1 VKRLALALLLLAVGG
16 ASANPQAQAPP
27 RTIVDRNGDNLL
39 EFGPSE
45 PYTVRTDLAQRGI
58 GGTATTLIHF
68 AQLTDTQLVDEESPA
83 RVEFVDRLGTSFNAA
98 YRPQEGLLPFVLN
111 EEVRALRSRQPELV
125 LVTGDNADNSQLNE
139 TRWFIDILDGGI
151 VDPNSGTSGCLGR
164 PRRPGFQGVS
174 GQGRYYDPNGRADG
188 KGYSSSSRVNR
199 RRARRSVAS
208 RDFPNLLTQMN
219 RPFRASGLGSIP
231 WYTALGNHDRLIQ
244 GNVLGNSFFS
254 QVATGCIKIGDLS
267 PRAWKQIRAFLPD
280 GINSQERVQV
290 IQTLYGDVVA
300 TLSRLQRTR
309 SLWRTVAKDAGRR
322 ILFEKRDLID
332 EYFDT
337 RGTPV
342 GHGFTQANLSS
353 GLAYYSFSP
362 KPGVRFVAIDT
373 VDDQSDQGNVDHSQ
387 FVWLHE
393 QLLAAEAAQQLVV
406 VFGHHSLASQ
416 DKVRLNR
423 HRGLEGTCPSTLPQT
438 PPDID
443 ESVRC
448 LLARHPSVITFV
460 AGHSH
465 RNRITPY
472 PRPGG
477 GFWEIVT
484 SSHTDWPQQSRII
497 DITNN
502 GNGTLSIF
510 TYVIEHTAPPRP
522 AKDGRVRGR
531 ILAQREVTRLASIAR
546 ELAFNDPQVENGEDG
561 FPDRRGRRLDRNV
574 ELLVPNPY

>member
-1 VKRLALALLLLAVGG
+1 MKRLALALLLLTVAG
-16 ASANPQAQAPP
+16 ASAHPQAQTP

-39 EFGPSE
+39 EYGPAE
-45 PYTVRTDLAQRGI
+45 PYTVRTDLMQRGI

-83 RVEFVDRLGTSFNAA
+83 RVEFVDRLGTSFSAA

-111 EEVRALRSRQPELV
+111 EEVRAVRSRQPELV

-139 TRWFIDILDGGI
+139 TRWFIDVLDGGI
-151 VDPNSGTSGCLGR
+151 VDPNSGTSGCGGR
-164 PRRPGFQGVS
+164 PRKTGFQGVS
-174 GQGRYYDPNGRADG
+174 GQGRYYDPNGHADG
-188 KGYSSSSRVNR
+188 KGYSSSARANR
-199 RRARRSVAS
+199 RRAQRSVAS
-208 RDFPNLLTQMN
+208 RDFPNILTEMN
-219 RPFRASGLGSIP
+219 RPFRATGLGTIP
-231 WYTALGNHDRLIQ
+231 WYTAFGNHDRLVQ
-244 GNVLGNSFFS
+244 GNVLGDSFFS
-254 QVATGCIKIGDLS
+254 QIATGCIKISDLS
-267 PRAWKQIRAFLPD
+267 PRAWNEIRPLLTG
-280 GINSQERVQV
+280 GIDAQERVRI
-290 IQTLYGDVVA
+290 IQTMYGDVVA
-300 TLSRLQRTR
+300 TLSKLQRTR
-309 SLWRTVAKDAGRR
+309 SLWRTVAKDSERR
-322 ILFEKRDLID
+322 ILFEKRDLIA

-342 GHGFTQANLSS
+342 GHGFTQGNRSS

-362 KPGVRFVAIDT
+362 KPRLRFVGIDT
-373 VDDQSDQGNVDHSQ
+373 VDDQSDQGNVDHTQ
-387 FVWLHE
+387 FLWLHE
-393 QLLAAEAAQQLVV
+393 QLLQAEAAQQLVV

-416 DKVRLNR
+416 DKARLNR

-448 LLARHPSVITFV
+448 LLARHPSVIALV

-497 DITNN
+497 DLTDN

-510 TYVIEHTAPPRP
+510 TQVIEHSAPPRP
-522 AKDGRVRGR
+522 AKKRRVRGR
-531 ILAQREVTRLASIAR
+531 ILPQREVTRLASIAR
-546 ELAFNDPQVENGEDG
+546 ELAFNDPHVENGEDG
-561 FPDRRGRRLDRNV
+561 FSDRRGTPLDRNV
-574 ELLVPNPY
+574 ELLLRNPY

>member
-1 VKRLALALLLLAVGG
+1 MKRLALALLLLVVAG
-16 ASANPQAQAPP
+16 ASAHPQAQTP

-39 EFGPSE
+39 EYGPSE
-45 PYTVRTDLAQRGI
+45 PYTARTELAQRGT
-58 GGTATTLIHF
+58 GGTPSTLIHF

-83 RVEFVDRLGTSFNAA
+83 RVEFVDRLGASFNAA

-111 EEVRALRSRQPELV
+111 EEVRTVRSRRPELV

-151 VDPNSGTSGCLGR
+151 VDPDSGNRACRGKPQR
-164 PRRPGFQGVS
+164 PVYQGVS

-188 KGYSSSSRVNR
+188 KGYSSSARVNR

-219 RPFRASGLGSIP
+219 RPFRAAGMGSVP
-231 WYTALGNHDRLIQ
+231 WYTAFGNHDRLVQ
-244 GNVLGNSFFS
+244 GNVLGSSFFS
-254 QVATGCIKIGDLS
+254 QIATGCIKIGDLS
-267 PRAWKQIRAFLPD
+267 PRAWNEIRPLLTGGVDP
-280 GINSQERVQV
+280 QERVQI
-290 IQTLYGDVVA
+290 IQTLYGDVVS

-322 ILFEKRDLID
+322 IVFERRDLIA
-332 EYFDT
+332 EYFRT

-342 GHGFTQANLSS
+342 GHGFTQANLTS

-362 KPGVRFVAIDT
+362 KPGLRFVAIDT
-373 VDDQSDQGNVDHSQ
+373 VDDQSDQGNLDHTQ

-393 QLLAAEAAQQLVV
+393 QLLAAEAAHQLVI

-416 DKVRLNR
+416 DRARANR
-423 HRGLEGTCPSTLPQT
+423 HRGLEGTCPSMLPQT

-448 LLARHPSVITFV
+448 LLARHPSVIGFV

-497 DITNN
+497 DVIDN
-502 GNGTLSIF
+502 GNGTLSIL
-510 TYVIEHTAPPRP
+510 TQVIEHFAPPRP
-522 AKDGRVRGR
+522 TRARSAPGR
-531 ILAQREVTRLASIAR
+531 ILPPHEVTRLASIAR
-546 ELAFNDPQVENGEDG
+546 ELAFNDPQTENGENG
-561 FPDRRGRRLDRNV
+561 FPDRRGTPLDRNV
-574 ELLVPNPY
+574 ELLLRNPY

>member
-1 VKRLALALLLLAVGG
+1 MKRLALALLLLAVSG
-16 ASANPQAQAPP
+16 ASAYPQAQTP

-39 EFGPSE
+39 EYGPSE
-45 PYTVRTDLAQRGI
+45 PYTVRTELAQRRTS
-58 GGTATTLIHF
+58 GTPSTLIHF

-83 RVEFVDRLGTSFNAA
+83 RVEFVDRLGASFNAA

-111 EEVRALRSRQPELV
+111 EEVRAVRSRRPELV

-151 VDPNSGTSGCLGR
+151 VDPNSGTRACSGKPQR
-164 PRRPGFQGVS
+164 PVYQGVS
-174 GQGRYYDPNGRADG
+174 GRGRYYDPNGRADG
-188 KGYSSSSRVNR
+188 KGYSSSAHVNR

-219 RPFRASGLGSIP
+219 RPFRAAGLGSVHC
-231 WYTALGNHDRLIQ
+231 YTAFGNHDLLFQ

-267 PRAWKQIRAFLPD
+267 PRAWNEIRPLLAGGVDP
-280 GINSQERVQV
+280 QERVQI

-309 SLWRTVAKDAGRR
+309 SLWRTVAKDARRR
-322 ILFEKRDLID
+322 IVFERRDLIA
-332 EYFDT
+332 EYFRT

-342 GHGFTQANLSS
+342 GHGFTQANLTS

-362 KPGVRFVAIDT
+362 KPGLRFVAIAT
-373 VDDQSDQGNVDHSQ
+373 VDDQSDQGNLDHTQ

-393 QLLAAEAAQQLVV
+393 QLLAAEAAHELVV

-416 DKVRLNR
+416 DKVRSNR

-448 LLARHPSVITFV
+448 LLARHASVIAFV

-497 DITNN
+497 DIIDN
-502 GNGTLSIF
+502 GNGTLSIL
-510 TYVIEHTAPPRP
+510 TQVIEHSASPRP
-522 AKDGRVRGR
+522 TKARSAPGR
-531 ILAQREVTRLASIAR
+531 ILPPREVTRLASIAR
-546 ELAFNDPQVENGEDG
+546 ELAFNDPQAENGEDG
-561 FPDRRGRRLDRNV
+561 FADRRGTPLDRNV
-574 ELLVPNPY
+574 ELLLPSPY

>member
-16 ASANPQAQAPP
+16 ASANPQAQTP

-39 EFGPSE
+39 EYGPSE
-45 PYTVRTDLAQRGI
+45 PYTVRTELAQRGI

-111 EEVRALRSRQPELV
+111 EEIRAVRSRRPELV

-139 TRWFIDILDGGI
+139 TRWFIDILDGGV
-151 VDPNSGTSGCLGR
+151 VDPDSGTRACRGK
-164 PRRPGFQGVS
+164 PQRPGFQGVS
-174 GQGRYYDPNGRADG
+174 GHGRYYDPDGRADG
-188 KGYSSSSRVNR
+188 KGYSSSARVNR

-219 RPFRASGLGSIP
+219 RPFRATGLGSIP
-231 WYTALGNHDRLIQ
+231 WYTALGNHDRLVQ

-254 QVATGCIKIGDLS
+254 QVATSCIKIGDLS
-267 PRAWKQIRAFLPD
+267 TRAWNEIRPLLTGGVDP
-280 GINSQERVQV
+280 QERVQI

-309 SLWRTVAKDAGRR
+309 SLWRTVAKDARRR
-322 ILFEKRDLID
+322 IVFERRDLIA
-332 EYFDT
+332 EHFRT
-337 RGTPV
+337 RGRPV

-362 KPGVRFVAIDT
+362 KPGLRFVAIDT
-373 VDDQSDQGNVDHSQ
+373 VDDQSDQGNLDHTQ

-393 QLLAAEAAQQLVV
+393 QLLAGEAAHQLVV

-416 DKVRLNR
+416 DKVRSNR

-448 LLARHPSVITFV
+448 LLARHPSVIAFV

-497 DITNN
+497 DVIHN
-502 GNGTLSIF
+502 GNGTLSIL
-510 TYVIEHTAPPRP
+510 TQVIEHSAPPRP
-522 AKDGRVRGR
+522 TKARRAPGR
-531 ILAQREVTRLASIAR
+531 ILPPPEVTRLASIAR
-546 ELAFNDPQVENGEDG
+546 ELAFNDPQAENGEDG
-561 FPDRRGRRLDRNV
+561 FPERRGTPLDRNV
-574 ELLVPNPY
+574 ELLLRNPY